1 MVFNHR
7 RSLDQELDIQSHSMN
22 LSKPDST
29 NKKFLSVIEVASK
42 EYAID
47 NPDLKL
53 STQNLDSYLS
63 LKQFLNFNDDLK
75 KNSNKNVNDGRF
87 IIRNF
92 EMFDTRTLEPLHKD
106 QYLKKVHCNPLDDKQ
121 ITQAAY
127 KLL

>member
-1 MVFNHR
+1 M
-7 RSLDQELDIQSHSMN
+7 
-22 LSKPDST
+22 
-29 NKKFLSVIEVASK
+29 EVAAK
-42 EYAID
+42 EYAIE
-47 NPDLKL
+47 NPDVKL
-53 STQNLDSYLS
+53 SIQNLDSYLS

-75 KNSNKNVNDGRF
+75 KNSNKNGSDGSF

-92 EMFDTRTLEPLHKD
+92 EMFDTRTLEPLPQG